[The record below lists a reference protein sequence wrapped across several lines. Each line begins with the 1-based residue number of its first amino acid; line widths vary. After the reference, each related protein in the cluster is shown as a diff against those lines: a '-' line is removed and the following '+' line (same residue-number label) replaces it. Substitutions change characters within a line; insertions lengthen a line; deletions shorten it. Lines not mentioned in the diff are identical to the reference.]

1 MEKIRKKLP
10 TIEAILW
17 LHSKNTEGKHPV
29 KIRITYDRKPQYY
42 PVQHEGK
49 NLFLTPDEW
58 EEVNNKKPRG
68 KYKQWETT
76 IEAVKTQAEEAKKVA
91 TAHGKPFTW
100 DRFEKEFLQQESKR
114 GFLKIFEDH
123 LTQLLETER
132 IGTHRAYISAFEAL
146 REFRGATKEKDG
158 RTFKIVKQ
166 AEDFNPVDLTPSF
179 LKKFEAYLL
188 RRGLT
193 KDSIAIYMRSI
204 RVIMNN
210 IISDNPTLAEFYPF
224 ARRPGERG
232 KYVIK
237 KGSGKKGEALTV
249 EQLKAFIDINT
260 LPGLPEHEAKL
271 LWQFSFH
278 CQGMNFTDLAH
289 LKYHTNI
296 KGDVITYVR
305 QKTRETEKEETP
317 IEIPL
322 TDSIRAIIN
331 ELGNTD
337 KKAGRYVFNILKKG
351 MTIEQ
356 QHKAIQQHI
365 KTTNKYLKKI
375 CKANEL
381 PEITTYWARH
391 SYANLL
397 KQTGESVDMI
407 REMLG
412 HSDVKTTESYL
423 KRFDLDKKRATNERI
438 LKVLKAS

>member
-10 TIEAILW
+10 THEAILW
-17 LHSKNTEGKHPV
+17 LHSKNSEGKHPV
-29 KIRITYDRKPQYY
+29 KIRVTYDRKPQYY
-42 PVQHEGK
+42 PVQLNNE
-49 NLFLTPDEW
+49 NLFLTPTEWGEVNKEKVLKKYKEW
-58 EEVNNKKPRG
+58 EA
-68 KYKQWETT
+68 T
-76 IEAVKTQAEEAKKVA
+76 ISGAKTQANEAIKAA

-123 LTQLLETER
+123 LNELLETER

-166 AEDFNPVDLTPSF
+166 ATDFSPVDLTPTF
-179 LKKFEAYLL
+179 LKKFESYLL
-188 RRGLT
+188 RRELT
-193 KDSIAIYMRSI
+193 KDSVAIYMRAI

-237 KGSGKKGEALTV
+237 KGSGKKGEALTLD
-249 EQLKAFIDINT
+249 QLKAFIDIKTMN
-260 LPGLPEHEAKL
+260 GLPEHEAKL
-271 LWQFSFH
+271 FWLFSFH
-278 CQGMNFTDLAH
+278 CQGMNFTDIAH

-305 QKTRETEKEETP
+305 QKTRETEKEENT

-351 MTIEQ
+351 MTIEE

-375 CKANEL
+375 CKATGL
-381 PEITTYWARH
+381 PEITGYWARH

-423 KRFDLDKKRATNERI
+423 KRFDIDKKRATNERI